1 MMRILA
7 EVLKGNGK
15 VFYLYLLY
23 SPSGL
28 SKTVNLPNMIKNTK
42 RYIHG
47 EDRIWKKY
55 LRNVFPARLNLN
67 EKL

>member
-7 EVLKGNGK
+7 DVLKGNGK

-28 SKTVNLPNMIKNTK
+28 LKTVNLPKIKIIK

-55 LRNVFPARLNLN
+55 LRNVFPARLSLN

>member
-7 EVLKGNGK
+7 DVLKGNGK

-23 SPSGL
+23 SQSGL
-28 SKTVNLPNMIKNTK
+28 SKTVNLPNIKIYN

-55 LRNVFPARLNLN
+55 LRNVFPARLSL
-67 EKL
+67 K